1 MKIQTPSTVSGA
13 RASLAL
19 LVVMSL
25 LVLLAT
31 PLCATEACPM
41 GEHAEQAGCDPLDGG
56 CCQTPGSVPSADAP
70 LQVLPPALAASP
82 PVDAEA
88 GVGIW
93 PVLQA
98 SLVEAVALP
107 AILQGVGLHAFLEV
121 FLI

>member
-1 MKIQTPSTVSGA
+1 MKIQTPSRVSGA

-56 CCQTPGSVPSADAP
+56 CCQTPGSAPTADAP
-70 LQVLPPALAASP
+70 LQALPPALAATP
-82 PVDAEA
+82 LGAGNAEA
-88 GVGIW
+88 
-93 PVLQA
+93 PVLPA
-98 SLVEAVALP
+98 AVFEVLVVP
-107 AILQGVGLHAFLEV
+107 AILQGVGLHAFLQV

>member
-1 MKIQTPSTVSGA
+1 MKIQTPSPVSGA

-25 LVLLAT
+25 LVLLAS

-56 CCQTPGSVPSADAP
+56 CCQTPGSAPSVDVPQA
-70 LQVLPPALAASP
+70 LPPALAASP
-82 PVDAEA
+82 PEA
-88 GVGIW
+88 GDSDEAVLPSFLSEAPAI
-93 PVLQA
+93 PAVLQG
-98 SLVEAVALP
+98 
-107 AILQGVGLHAFLEV
+107 IGLHAFLQV